1 MNAELQKKLLI
12 AQCQSMATL
21 LDDRLKDENPW
32 TSFPFDSLD
41 IPDLAKTKNLMHELL
56 YAPPSRN

>member
-21 LDDRLKDENPW
+21 LSDRLRDENPW
-32 TSFPFDSLD
+32 ASFPFDGLD
-41 IPDLAKTKNLMHELL
+41 VADLAKTKNLMHELL

>member
-1 MNAELQKKLLI
+1 MNAELQKNLLI

-21 LDDRLKDENPW
+21 LSDRLKDENPW
-32 TSFPFDSLD
+32 ANFPFDSLD
-41 IPDLAKTKNLMHELL
+41 IVDLAKTKSLMHELL